1 MSGLMRRCSSYPRP
15 QLRKTR
21 ELKFSITMSETA
33 ISRLTISR
41 PFAVRTLR
49 LMLFLLTFVSL
60 KFPEVFRLTSRCRG
74 VVVLG
79 NRPRSFSGH
88 SILMISAPKAPSQR
102 VAHGPARTQLKST
115 TRVPA
120 RLFIWTPWYS
130 TEFAHTHPIHR
141 LETWPPPIW
150 NADPPPGAWAFIRP
164 VDPSV
169 VADRQQGVGTH
180 VRRQPECGLHFLLE
194 VQIKRRQ
201 CRTEPERSR
210 RQKHVLHCWD
220 RSMNRTCGSVSRLRG
235 RARSTP
241 EPYECDWPN
250 IPPHRATAKIA
261 RGSCQGQAS
270 DRWRLY

>member
-1 MSGLMRRCSSYPRP
+1 MRRCSSYPRP

-130 TEFAHTHPIHR
+130 TEFAHTHPTHR
-141 LETWPPPIW
+141 LESWAPPIW

-169 VADRQQGVGTH
+169 VAKRSKVACQIRVVWPGGDGAPPVGRP
-180 VRRQPECGLHFLLE
+180 RR
-194 VQIKRRQ
+194 RR
-201 CRTEPERSR
+201 S
-210 RQKHVLHCWD
+210 
-220 RSMNRTCGSVSRLRG
+220 
-235 RARSTP
+235 A
-241 EPYECDWPN
+241 
-250 IPPHRATAKIA
+250 
-261 RGSCQGQAS
+261 
-270 DRWRLY
+270 

>member
-1 MSGLMRRCSSYPRP
+1 MLAFRNDRFSPSGTDGSNPLSSSGESAANLRRGSFGAVVTGSLPV
-15 QLRKTR
+15 
-21 ELKFSITMSETA
+21 
-33 ISRLTISR
+33 
-41 PFAVRTLR
+41 VRTLPR
-49 LMLFLLTFVSL
+49 NVVASSWQASVLAPFYSRHPQCSMLMLFLLTFVSL

-130 TEFAHTHPIHR
+130 TEFAHTHLTHR
-141 LETWPPPIW
+141 LESWAPPIW

-169 VADRQQGVGTH
+169 VAKRSKVGCQIR
-180 VRRQPECGLHFLLE
+180 VVWPGGDGAPPVGRPRRP
-194 VQIKRRQ
+194 
-201 CRTEPERSR
+201 RS
-210 RQKHVLHCWD
+210 
-220 RSMNRTCGSVSRLRG
+220 
-235 RARSTP
+235 A
-241 EPYECDWPN
+241 
-250 IPPHRATAKIA
+250 
-261 RGSCQGQAS
+261 
-270 DRWRLY
+270 

>member
-15 QLRKTR
+15 QLCKTR

-120 RLFIWTPWYS
+120 RLFIWGGLGS
-130 TEFAHTHPIHR
+130 HHQH
-141 LETWPPPIW
+141 
-150 NADPPPGAWAFIRP
+150 
-164 VDPSV
+164 
-169 VADRQQGVGTH
+169 Q
-180 VRRQPECGLHFLLE
+180 RRQ
-194 VQIKRRQ
+194 R
-201 CRTEPERSR
+201 PERQR
-210 RQKHVLHCWD
+210 RKFTNRLQRMMLLHPLLQVYLAEKT
-220 RSMNRTCGSVSRLRG
+220 SINLS
-235 RARSTP
+235 
-241 EPYECDWPN
+241 
-250 IPPHRATAKIA
+250 
-261 RGSCQGQAS
+261 AS
-270 DRWRLY
+270 GH